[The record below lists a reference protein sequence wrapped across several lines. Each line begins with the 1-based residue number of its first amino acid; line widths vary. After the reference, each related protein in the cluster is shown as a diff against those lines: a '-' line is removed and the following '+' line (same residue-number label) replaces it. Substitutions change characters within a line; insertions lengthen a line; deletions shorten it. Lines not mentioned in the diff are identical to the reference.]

1 MIVEKLNDLMT
12 QRGMTP
18 DELAER
24 IGVSTGVISRIAKGD
39 YQAMRKTT
47 LETLCR
53 ELDCQPGDLLEY
65 IPELPA

>member
-1 MIVEKLNDLMT
+1 MIVENLNDLMSS
-12 QRGMTP
+12 RGMTP
-18 DELAER
+18 DELANR
-24 IGVSTGVISRIAKGD
+24 MGVSTRVISRIAIGD

-47 LETLCR
+47 LEMLCR